1 MLYFYGYRLFFIG
14 KNFFWDISNGLEEMF
29 IKVLKM
35 LLEIYM
41 DG

>member
-1 MLYFYGYRLFFIG
+1 MPYPYGYRLPSIG
-14 KNFFWDISNGLEEMF
+14 KNFFWDISNGLEEML